1 MAGKA
6 DGNIGKRKG
15 KPRGI
20 RRDRDCQSC
29 KSRGIKCDLNRPR
42 CQPCVQSGLPCG
54 GYPQRV
60 VWATD
65 AALGPKRSRETTTA
79 KTAATTP
86 NTTTTPSLSQE
97 SPSPSDG
104 QKPNA
109 NTPSQVEIAPTLQM
123 HDRYMTFNQFSFI
136 KRLAGFYEQI
146 KHAGTQTRGGYLS
159 PEAIELVSRIWD
171 FIRAKMK
178 GHGAA
183 TDDSTQKLS
192 IDAVHFHV
200 EALMRLT
207 EAIDKAH
214 PIALFGIATFAFF
227 EVCDGSFGEWQCH
240 LNGARSLLDF
250 HCRNKADLDRLSY
263 EIVGV
268 NEIVAHLVWFD
279 TMGAIIRGSKGL
291 IFDDWHR
298 ETLSDE
304 FFAGVGCPLDT
315 FHLFVTLAKGGNSMM
330 NALDLSFEA
339 LDQLLLCAEPSS
351 SDSALVENA
360 WRCTAAIAI
369 LSQIGNVGSLSRRKA
384 LSTAVDKACRVLAF
398 IPPASGIYIHLAAT
412 AYLAGIHATH
422 PRQCEVVRSYWRNC
436 RVSDFPRY
444 PDGQAKCE
452 EKWRAEGLA

>member
-1 MAGKA
+1 MGGKTA
-6 DGNIGKRKG
+6 GKRKG

-29 KSRGIKCDLNRPR
+29 KLRGIKCDLNRPR

-60 VWATD
+60 VWASD
-65 AALGPKRSRETTTA
+65 SNSGQRRAARET
-79 KTAATTP
+79 TAATTP
-86 NTTTTPSLSQE
+86 ALSQE
-97 SPSPSDG
+97 STTPPDDG
-104 QKPNA
+104 PKQTPHMEATPNL
-109 NTPSQVEIAPTLQM
+109 PM
-123 HDRYMTFNQFSFI
+123 HERYMTFNQYSFI

-146 KHAGTQTRGGYLS
+146 KDADSQSRGGYLS
-159 PEAIELVSRIWD
+159 QEAVDLVSRIWD

-178 GHGAA
+178 GH
-183 TDDSTQKLS
+183 DDSTQKHL
-192 IDAVHFHV
+192 IDSVHFHV

-250 HCRNKADLDRLSY
+250 HCRNKADLDRLSH
-263 EIVGV
+263 EIIGI
-268 NEIVAHLVWFD
+268 NEILAHLVWFD

-298 ETLSDE
+298 ETLSDG
-304 FFAGVGCPLDT
+304 FFASVGCPLDT
-315 FHLFVTLAKGGNSMM
+315 FHLFVTLAKAGNNMT
-330 NALDLSFEA
+330 ALDLSFEA
-339 LDQLLLCAEPSS
+339 LDQLLLCGEPDS
-351 SDSALVENA
+351 SDTALVENA

-369 LSQIGNVGSLSRRKA
+369 LSQIGTAGSLSRRKA
-384 LSTAVDKACRVLAF
+384 LSTAVDKACRVISI
-398 IPPASGIYIHLAAT
+398 IPPTSGIYIHLAAT

-422 PRQCEVVRSYWRNC
+422 PQQCDVVRSYWGNC
-436 RVSDFPRY
+436 RASDFPRY

-452 EKWRAEGLA
+452 DKWRAEGLA